1 MTAHGKQSATWLLA
15 PTNNLCKMLKLFVG
29 FFLLFMVVLLGTVA
43 VKPVMTTAQKYP
55 KVALLVVGS
64 ACLAV
69 ILGVIIVV
77 LL

>member
-1 MTAHGKQSATWLLA
+1 
-15 PTNNLCKMLKLFVG
+15 MLKLFVG
-29 FFLLFMVVLLGTVA
+29 FFLLFMVVLLGIIA
-43 VKPVMTTAQKYP
+43 VKPVMAAIQKFP
-55 KVALLVVGS
+55 KLALLVVGS